1 MRSRGV
7 FSTIGFLALCLV
19 VITLLNEWDGSL
31 PSDASEAQLA
41 PLIIAEN
48 ITGKTFTPNGQIEY
62 LIHAQ
67 QLLEKDA
74 DNTTELTLPD
84 VYIYQQQDSPAWH
97 ITSHQAKYTGA
108 LSELI
113 LTGEVIAKQLEGE
126 PLSIESD
133 TITYLSK
140 QERIS
145 TNQPVLI
152 KQGPNTTTAGG
163 MQADA
168 KTGILNLLNRVE
180 SRYAAP

>member
-1 MRSRGV
+1 MRHNGV
-7 FSTIGFLALCLV
+7 FSAIGFLAVCLV

-31 PSDASEAQLA
+31 PTDTSEARLA

-48 ITGKTFTPNGQIEY
+48 ITGKTFTPQGQMEY

-67 QLLEKDA
+67 QLIEKDA
-74 DNTTELTLPD
+74 DNTTELTQPD
-84 VYIYQQQDSPAWH
+84 VYIYQQQDSPTWH

-108 LSELI
+108 LSELT
-113 LTGEVIAKQLEGE
+113 LTGEVIAKQLEGDS
-126 PLSIESD
+126 LSMESD
-133 TITYLSK
+133 TLTYLSK
-140 QERIS
+140 QERLS

-152 KQGPNTTTAGG
+152 KQGPNITTAGG

-168 KTGILNLLNRVE
+168 KTGIVDLLNRVE